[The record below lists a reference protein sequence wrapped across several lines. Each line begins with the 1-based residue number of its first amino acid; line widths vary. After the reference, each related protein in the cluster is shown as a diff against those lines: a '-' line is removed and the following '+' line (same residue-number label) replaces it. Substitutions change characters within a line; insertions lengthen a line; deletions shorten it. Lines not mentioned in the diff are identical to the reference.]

1 LVLDGGDFKDTQ
13 KMRMKSK
20 LRDLIRDN
28 FKYIFNNKLVLENE
42 YLNFLKYDERK

>member
-1 LVLDGGDFKDTQ
+1 LVLDGGDFKDT
-13 KMRMKSK
+13 KDKIK
-20 LRDLIRDN
+20 IRDSIREN